1 MRKEINLIRKENR
14 IVYHESFA
22 SVHKDPD
29 CFAVFVPSSSYTHSI
44 FDSAY
49 ELSADGESLAV
60 ARAKYLD
67 KRLGA

>member
-1 MRKEINLIRKENR
+1 MLKEKD

-22 SVHKDPD
+22 AVFKDRD
-29 CFAVFVPSSSYTHSI
+29 CFSVFVPNTTHST

-49 ELSADGESLAV
+49 ELTADGESLAV

-67 KRLGA
+67 KRMGV